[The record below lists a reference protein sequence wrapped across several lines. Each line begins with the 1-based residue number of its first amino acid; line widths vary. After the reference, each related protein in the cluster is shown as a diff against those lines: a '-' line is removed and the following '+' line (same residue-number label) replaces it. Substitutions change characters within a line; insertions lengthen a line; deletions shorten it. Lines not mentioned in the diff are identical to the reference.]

1 MRNSR
6 PGGRLRGTPEGAC
19 YGETNNSKYIYSLYQ
34 KKDIEI
40 KGEKG
45 ITHIIIDNGKF
56 RFIES
61 ECPNKDCV
69 KMGWISLPYYPV
81 VCLPNKVSAYI
92 VNEKD
97 ENQYDGISR

>member
-1 MRNSR
+1 MKKNNSCS
-6 PGGRLRGTPEGAC
+6 LLV
-19 YGETNNSKYIYSLYQ
+19 ETKNSKYIYSIYQ

-40 KGEKG
+40 MGEKG
-45 ITHIIIDNGKF
+45 KTHIIIDKGKF

-61 ECPNKDCV
+61 ACPNKNCV

-92 VNEKD
+92 VCEKEQNE
-97 ENQYDGISR
+97 YDGISR